1 MLGRQHD
8 RVDADRDAVLVTQ
21 RDLALGVRA
30 QPWQRRLLRSADLR
44 LLLDD
49 AMRVIDRC
57 RHQLLGLVAGV
68 AEHQALVAGAL
79 FFRILAIDT
88 HRDVRRL
95 FADQID
101 RKSTRLNSSH
111 YCASTIPSSAS
122 KKKTYHITNT

>member
-30 QPWQRRLLRSADLR
+30 QPWQRRLLRFADLR

-57 RHQLLGLVAGV
+57 RDQLLGHVAGV
-68 AEHQALVAGAL
+68 AEYQALVAGAL
-79 FFRILAIDT
+79 IFRLRAIDT
-88 HRDVRRL
+88 HRGLRRL
-95 FADQID
+95 FAD
-101 RKSTRLNSSH
+101 L
-111 YCASTIPSSAS
+111 IPPTQGCTAE
-122 KKKTYHITNT
+122 TARRRGEAGAAEV

>member
-30 QPWQRRLLRSADLR
+30 QPWQRRLLRFADLR

-79 FFRILAIDT
+79 FFRLLAIDT

-95 FADQID
+95 FADRSEEHTSELQSLMRI
-101 RKSTRLNSSH
+101 SYAAFRLN
-111 YCASTIPSSAS
+111 
-122 KKKTYHITNT
+122 KKTKT